1 MRDVRAHPR
10 RSCTRLRSEA
20 RARMRRELMRS
31 SGEQSRPPCDLSA
44 THCNMWPRA
53 CSNLTLLAR
62 ILCAPCTC
70 QSAPR
75 VNALK
80 KPRGYSTIAM
90 EMLGDQAGH
99 YIVPFVHN
107 FAHIR
112 FPTATRW
119 PSRKVRMK
127 EPDAVFY
134 CSLLMIRTTSHAL
147 LAHVAKEF
155 AAPLQALH
163 LQRVHLP
170 GKWRTGSCAVAFLRT
185 VLRSDQ

>member
-1 MRDVRAHPR
+1 
-10 RSCTRLRSEA
+10 
-20 RARMRRELMRS
+20 MRS

-44 THCNMWPRA
+44 TRCNMWPRA